1 MTTTAAPVELA
12 TKNAIKIDNHE
23 QYLSEG
29 IPSAESLSPN
39 PLTQFSQWFDQNPC
53 PEPEAFAL
61 SSVSEQGIPS
71 TRLVLLKRVDE
82 TGFVFFT
89 NYESR
94 KGKELGVQDGSE
106 GGRYAS
112 MAFYWREQHRS
123 VRVVG
128 RVERISAEDTKE
140 YYDGRPVGS
149 RIGAWASPQS
159 TVLTKGRQELQDR
172 VIALEDKFIPKEGE
186 EQKEIPVPSFWGGV
200 RIVPFEVEF
209 WMGRESRLHD
219 RFRYTRSEGAKE
231 DVAWDIVRLAP

>member
-1 MTTTAAPVELA
+1 MANVQV
-12 TKNAIKIDNHE
+12 KIDNHE

-29 IPSAESLSPN
+29 IPSAESLAAN
-39 PLTQFSQWFDQNPC
+39 PLEQFKLWFDKNPC

-61 SSVSEQGIPS
+61 SSVSAGGIPS
-71 TRLVLLKRVDE
+71 TRVVLLKRVDE
-82 TGFVFFT
+82 KGFVFFT

-94 KGKELGVQDGSE
+94 KGKELGLNQGSD

-128 RVERISAEDTKE
+128 RCEKVSEEETAE
-140 YYDGRPVGS
+140 YFNGRPVGS

-159 TVLTKGRQELQDR
+159 TVLTGGREELQDR
-172 VIALEDKFIPKEGE
+172 VTALEDKFNVADPEVAASSTS
-186 EQKEIPVPSFWGGV
+186 IPVPSFWGGV

-219 RFRYTRSEGAKE
+219 RFRYVRAEGDTTSPWE
-231 DVAWDIVRLAP
+231 VVRLAP